1 MLLRRRKEERKKER
15 NSGEPAAPPPTVPAT
30 RSENRDM
37 SEIDTLQQQRLRG
50 HVPCQESSG
59 ELMILTTRRSLVMLW

>member
-50 HVPCQESSG
+50 TLIPNVGQYKYSG
-59 ELMILTTRRSLVMLW
+59 NLFIIEAGTKI